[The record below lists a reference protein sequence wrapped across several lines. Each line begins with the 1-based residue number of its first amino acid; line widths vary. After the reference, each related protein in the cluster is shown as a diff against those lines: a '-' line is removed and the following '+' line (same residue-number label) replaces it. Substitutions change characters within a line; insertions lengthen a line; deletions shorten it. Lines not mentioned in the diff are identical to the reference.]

1 LDNIFIKRVYE
12 PYDQMDGCRI
22 LVDRLWPRGISKDA
36 ARLSYWFK
44 DIAPSNELRKSFCHV
59 PELFEEF
66 RTKYLEELRTDEEKR
81 KLVRQILELAEK
93 DRVTLLYGAKE
104 SIYNHA
110 QVMMEELKRQ
120 SIETKD

>member
-1 LDNIFIKRVYE
+1 LNNIFIKRVYE
-12 PYDQMDGCRI
+12 PYDEMDGCRI

-36 ARLSYWFK
+36 ARLSYWLK
-44 DIAPSNELRKSFCHV
+44 EVAPSNELRKSFCHV

-81 KLVRQILELAEK
+81 GLVRQILELAEK

-104 SIYNHA
+104 PIYNHA
-110 QVMMEELKRQ
+110 QVLMEELSGQTKR
-120 SIETKD
+120 D

>member
-1 LDNIFIKRVYE
+1 LATIFIKRIYE
-12 PYDQMDGCRI
+12 PYDEMDGCRI

-44 DIAPSNELRKSFCHV
+44 EVAPSNELRKSFCHV

-66 RTKYLEELRTDEEKR
+66 RIKYLKELRTDDEKR
-81 KLVRQILELAEK
+81 ELVRQILELAEK

-104 SIYNHA
+104 PIYNHA
-110 QVMMEELKRQ
+110 QVLLEELKRQ
-120 SIETKD
+120 ILETKE

>member
-1 LDNIFIKRVYE
+1 MATIFIKRIYE
-12 PYDQMDGCRI
+12 PYDEMDGCRI

-44 DIAPSNELRKSFCHV
+44 EVAPSNELRKSFCHV

-66 RTKYLEELRTDEEKR
+66 RKNYLKELRKDDEKR
-81 KLVRQILELAEK
+81 RLVRQILELAEK

-104 SIYNHA
+104 PIYNHA
-110 QVMMEELKRQ
+110 QVLLEELKRQ
-120 SIETKD
+120 ILETKE